1 LFPSFSELC
10 LSFSGN
16 SAVVLDDEIS
26 LVKTCGC
33 TGSVGFLVRDA
44 FPVGRVLLG
53 AFLVDRAV
61 VKISS
66 VVEGTIL
73 DDEIDVEVDFSVGE
87 VDFSVGKVDFSVGE
101 VDFSVGEVEFSVVE
115 VDFLVGDVAV
125 GFWAVEVG
133 FWVIEVGFSVVE
145 VGFLVVEVDFWVVDV
160 DFFVEGDGVV
170 EGKVG
175 KVTTSTTV
183 LNETVKCL
191 AK

>member
-66 VVEGTIL
+66 
-73 DDEIDVEVDFSVGE
+73 DFSVGE
-87 VDFSVGKVDFSVGE
+87 VDFSVVEVGFWVVE
-101 VDFSVGEVEFSVVE
+101 VDFSVVE
-115 VDFLVGDVAV
+115 VDF
-125 GFWAVEVG
+125 
-133 FWVIEVGFSVVE
+133 S
-145 VGFLVVEVDFWVVDV
+145 VVEVDFRVVDFSV
-160 DFFVEGDGVV
+160 VEGDG

-175 KVTTSTTV
+175 KVTAK
-183 LNETVKCL
+183 LNETVKWGVRVC
-191 AK
+191 AYQVPSK

>member
-1 LFPSFSELC
+1 M
-10 LSFSGN
+10 
-16 SAVVLDDEIS
+16 VLDDEIS

-87 VDFSVGKVDFSVGE
+87 VDFSVGE

-115 VDFLVGDVAV
+115 VDFLVGDVTV

>member
-87 VDFSVGKVDFSVGE
+87 VDFSVG
-101 VDFSVGEVEFSVVE
+101 EVEFSVVE
-115 VDFLVGDVAV
+115 VDFLVGDVTV